1 MAKEVWMIGVDPP
14 CPRCDLTQQ
23 RVERISKELGGS
35 IKIRKLI
42 YTDSDARK
50 FGESIGK
57 EIATGRHVAERAGI
71 DMGWQERFR
80 AVAASPP
87 SHPEDFDEI
96 DGVARKWS
104 PEMDELLRPCQEK
117 AESMGML
124 MTPVLVVDGDVKH
137 QGSVPS
143 LEKLRLLLS

>member
-23 RVERISKELGGS
+23 RVERISKKMGGFFK
-35 IKIRKLI
+35 IKKLI
-42 YTDSDARK
+42 YSDADAKK

-57 EIATGRHVAERAGI
+57 EIGTGRHVAEKAGI

-80 AVAASPP
+80 AVAANPP
-87 SHPEDFDEI
+87 SRPEDFDEI
-96 DGVARKWS
+96 DGIARMWS

-117 AESMGML
+117 AESVGML
-124 MTPVLVVDGDVKH
+124 MTPILVVDGEVKH
-137 QGSVPS
+137 HGSVPS
-143 LEKLRLLLS
+143 LEQLRSWLT